1 MLFMDVID
9 LQKSQS
15 EESVSSPFSV
25 ALGNFDGVH
34 LGHAELIS
42 RAVQYARAR
51 GIRSAVWTFS
61 DAPAVIPNKSAAK
74 LITAA
79 DEKLELFKS
88 LGVDRVYFMP
98 FEAVRDYSPERFV
111 KEILIEKCGAVC
123 AVCGFNFRFGKGGSG
138 DSDALARLMSPSDCI
153 VVPPVYVGETL
164 VSSSVV
170 RALIEAGEV
179 EAAATLLGRR
189 FSINQPVL
197 EGKRLGRTIGLPTI
211 NQNFPEGHVIP
222 RSGVYICAV
231 EIDGREHI
239 GVANV
244 GVRPS
249 VENDTH
255 KLNCETHILDYDGEL
270 YGKNVKTS
278 FCRRIRDEKRFES
291 IEALG
296 EQIRR
301 DGETAKEYFSKQ

>member
-9 LQKSQS
+9 LQKSVR
-15 EESVSSPFSV
+15 EESASSPFSV

-34 LGHAELIS
+34 IGHAALIS
-42 RAVQYARAR
+42 RAVQYAKEH

-61 DAPAVIPNKSAAK
+61 DAPAIMPNKQGAK
-74 LITAA
+74 LITTTE
-79 DEKLELFKS
+79 EKLELFKS
-88 LGVDRVYFMP
+88 LGVDRVYLAP
-98 FEAVRDYSPERFV
+98 FEAVRDYSPERFAR
-111 KEILIEKCGAVC
+111 EILMDECGAKC
-123 AVCGFNFRFGKGGSG
+123 AVCGFNFRFGKGGAG
-138 DSDALARLMSPSDCI
+138 DCDTLTRLMSPCDCI
-153 VVPPVYVGETL
+153 VVPPVYVGENL
-164 VSSSVV
+164 VSSSAV
-170 RALIEAGEV
+170 RALIEAGYV
-179 EAAATLLGRR
+179 EAAARLLGRK

-222 RSGVYICAV
+222 KNGVYICTL
-231 EIDGREHI
+231 EINEREYI

-255 KLNCETHILDYDGEL
+255 KLNCETHIIGFDGEL
-270 YGKNVKTS
+270 YGERVKTS

-291 IEALG
+291 IDALG

-301 DGETAKEYFSKQ
+301 DGEAAKEFFSKQ

>member
-9 LQKSQS
+9 LQKSQR
-15 EESVSSPFSV
+15 EESVSSPLSV

-34 LGHAELIS
+34 IGHAALIS
-42 RAVQYARAR
+42 RAVQYAKEH

-61 DAPAVIPNKSAAK
+61 DAPSVIPNKSGAK
-74 LITAA
+74 LITSAC
-79 DEKLELFKS
+79 EKLELFKS
-88 LGVDRVYFMP
+88 LGVDRVYLMP

-111 KEILIEKCGAVC
+111 KEILIDECRAEC

-138 DSDALARLMSPSDCI
+138 DSDALTHLMLPRDCI
-153 VVPPVYVGETL
+153 VVPPVYVDGSL
-164 VSSSVV
+164 VSSSAV
-170 RALIEAGEV
+170 RALIEAGDV
-179 EAAATLLGRR
+179 EAAAKLLGRR
-189 FSINQPVL
+189 FFINQPVL

-211 NQNFPEGHVIP
+211 NQNFPDGHIIP
-222 RSGVYICAV
+222 KNGVYICEV
-231 EIDGREHI
+231 EIDGREYV

-249 VENDTH
+249 VKNDTH
-255 KLNCETHILDYDGEL
+255 KLNCETHIIGYEGEL
-270 YGKNVKTS
+270 YGVNVKTS

-301 DGETAKEYFSKQ
+301 DGEAAKEYFSKR